1 MSRRLA
7 SQFTEK
13 AGGTRRAFPPTACA
27 AATHLCPCVLPLFC
41 HLRRTLCSGS
51 PPVTGQGLD
60 RVPGAISGS
69 LLSPPE
75 AFTSPGSVLPACKPV
90 LTPLLRETFRPPLAA
105 PSLPF
110 LHTHAHPHV
119 QIHACT
125 HTPHTHTHT
134 GIPQGTASTPSLHFC
149 LVLTIQDSAPHLY
162 RSCFSP
168 GSPLC
173 VTRMMSA

>member
-134 GIPQGTASTPSLHFC
+134 HEFLKELLLLPASIFAS
-149 LVLTIQDSAPHLY
+149 S
-162 RSCFSP
+162 SP
-168 GSPLC
+168 FRILPLIFTEAAFPLAHLC
-173 VTRMMSA
+173 V